1 MKKLYPLK
9 QIAIIILFT
18 LTSISCKKKKEPEV
32 DSNGLPKATQT
43 GAMVF
48 ACQVNGEN
56 WISKKSAS
64 SMFAVLGNDTVSV
77 YGINDSA
84 PNFIFE
90 SLTLTV
96 NGTSISKAYKLND
109 PDQSY
114 GRLIS
119 AKDCFSTTTRLGI
132 AKSNDGEILF
142 TKIDK
147 ATRIISGTFWCNI
160 PTNKCGIIKIT
171 DGRFDLHF

>member
-9 QIAIIILFT
+9 QIAILSLLILT
-18 LTSISCKKKKEPEV
+18 IVSCKKRKEPEF

-43 GAMVF
+43 GALVF
-48 ACQVNGEN
+48 ACKINGEN
-56 WISKKSAS
+56 WISKKSTN
-64 SMFAVLGNDTVSV
+64 SMRAAVVDDNVSV

-84 PNFIFE
+84 PNFLYE
-90 SLTLTV
+90 DLTLTV
-96 NGTSISKAYKLND
+96 NGTSINKVYRLND
-109 PDQSY
+109 PDKSY

-132 AKSNDGEILF
+132 AKSSDGEILF
-142 TKIDK
+142 TKINK

-160 PTNKCGIIKIT
+160 PTDKCGIIKIT